1 MSWVETE
8 LREQPAALERFLAAE
23 TAHATEIARGL
34 VRDDVRYLLIVS
46 RGSSSNVA
54 RYLQYLFGT
63 ANRLTVA
70 FATPSLYTVYEAPPQ
85 LGPAAV
91 IGISQSGASPDVVAV
106 LDEAKRQGR
115 PTLAITNNSRSP
127 LADTADW
134 VLPLHAG
141 EERAVAA
148 TKTYLNSI
156 AAVALLSTVALGAN
170 DRLRALRAAPGAVER
185 QIETTLGVAGR
196 FDRYT
201 DVESGTVV
209 TRGVNYGTAFE
220 IALKIRE
227 LSGAP
232 FEAFSSADLL
242 HGPIAAAKAGRPAIV
257 IAPSGRTLTSMRAA
271 VDKLRERGS
280 EVIAISDDEAFLAA
294 ADTAFPLV
302 RNTPEWLS
310 PLLTVVPGQ
319 VAAVRLATPRRAH
332 VHSPARLTQSTLT
345 RASPDASRA

>member
-34 VRDDVRYLLIVS
+34 VHEDIRYLLIVS
-46 RGSSSNVA
+46 RGSSGNVA

-63 ANRLTVA
+63 VNRLTVA
-70 FATPSLYTVYEAPPQ
+70 FATPSLYTVYDAPPE

-106 LDEAKRQGR
+106 LAEARRQKR
-115 PTLAITNNSRSP
+115 PTLAITNDSRSP
-127 LADTADW
+127 LAETADW

-156 AAVALLSTVALGAN
+156 AAVALLSSVALGDAE
-170 DRLRALRAAPGAVER
+170 RLQALRAAPAAVAK
-185 QIETTLGVAGR
+185 QIESTLAAAGGL
-196 FDRYT
+196 DRYT

-227 LSGAP
+227 LAGAP
-232 FEAFSSADLL
+232 FEALSSADLL
-242 HGPIAAAKAGRPAIV
+242 HGPIAAVKRGRPAIV
-257 IAPSGRTLTSMRAA
+257 IAPSGRTLESMLGAI
-271 VDKLRERGS
+271 DKIRERGA
-280 EVIAISDDEAFLAA
+280 ELIAISDDSEFLASA
-294 ADTAFPLV
+294 QTAFPLV
-302 RNTPEWLS
+302 PDLPEWLS
-310 PLLTVVPGQ
+310 PLLTVVPAQ
-319 VAAVRLATPRRAH
+319 VAALHLTNLRGADID
-332 VHSPARLTQSTLT
+332 SPLGLTKIT
-345 RASPDASRA
+345 RTR

>member
-34 VRDDVRYLLIVS
+34 VRDDVRYLLIAS

-63 ANRLTVA
+63 VNRLTVA
-70 FATPSLYTVYEAPPQ
+70 FATPSLYTVYDAPPE

-106 LDEAKRQGR
+106 LEEAKRQGR
-115 PTLAITNNSRSP
+115 PTLAITNDSRSP
-127 LADTADW
+127 LADAADW

-156 AAVALLSTVALGAN
+156 AAVALLSSAALN
-170 DRLRALRAAPGAVER
+170 DREHLAALHRAPAAVAT
-185 QIETTLGVAGR
+185 QIDKALAVAGR
-196 FDRYT
+196 LTAYD
-201 DVESGTVV
+201 DVESGSVV

-232 FEAFSSADLL
+232 FEAFS
-242 HGPIAAAKAGRPAIV
+242 
-257 IAPSGRTLTSMRAA
+257 
-271 VDKLRERGS
+271 
-280 EVIAISDDEAFLAA
+280 
-294 ADTAFPLV
+294 
-302 RNTPEWLS
+302 
-310 PLLTVVPGQ
+310 
-319 VAAVRLATPRRAH
+319 
-332 VHSPARLTQSTLT
+332 
-345 RASPDASRA
+345 

>member
-8 LREQPAALERFLAAE
+8 LREQPTALERFLAAE
-23 TAHATEIARGL
+23 TAHAMEIARGL
-34 VRDDVRYLLIVS
+34 IRDDVRYLLIVS

-70 FATPSLYTVYEAPPQ
+70 FATPSLYTVYEAPPN
-85 LGPAAV
+85 LDAAAV

-106 LDEAKRQGR
+106 LDEANRQGR
-115 PTLAITNNSRSP
+115 PTLAITNDPRSP
-127 LADTADW
+127 LADAADW
-134 VLPLHAG
+134 VLSLHAG

-156 AAVALLSTVALGAN
+156 AAVALLSSVSLGDRERLEALHSAPAAVAKQIDL
-170 DRLRALRAAPGAVER
+170 ALPVAPELT
-185 QIETTLGVAGR
+185 Q
-196 FDRYT
+196 YN

-209 TRGVNYGTAFE
+209 TRGVNYGTAYE

-242 HGPIAAAKAGRPAIV
+242 HGPIAAVKPGRPAIV
-257 IAPSGRTLTSMRAA
+257 ITRSGRTLDSMRAA
-271 VDKLRERGS
+271 IDKIRERGA
-280 EVIAISDDEAFLAA
+280 EMIGISNDADFLASVQ
-294 ADTAFPLV
+294 TAFPLV
-302 RNTPEWLS
+302 HDLPGWLA

-319 VAAVRLATPRRAH
+319 IVAVELAKLRG
-332 VHSPARLTQSTLT
+332 VDIDSPLGLTKIT
-345 RASPDASRA
+345 RTR